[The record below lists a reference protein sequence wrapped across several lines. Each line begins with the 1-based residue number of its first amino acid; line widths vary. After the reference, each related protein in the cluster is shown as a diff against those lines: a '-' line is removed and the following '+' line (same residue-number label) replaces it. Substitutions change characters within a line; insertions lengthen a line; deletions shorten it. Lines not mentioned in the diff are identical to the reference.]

1 MIHPSLVIKEI
12 PVFENNDLWYSLIQ
26 HSSDVIT
33 ILKTDGTILFQSPSI
48 ERLFG
53 DKPDELIGKNIFQMV
68 HPEDLLRVMDAFM
81 QLVQNPYAHLS
92 IEYRYKHKDGSWR
105 VVESTGSNQLNNTL
119 IAGIVVNT
127 RDVSERKETEELLH
141 RAVKRAELEK
151 TKLDAIIAAIG
162 DGISIQDT
170 NYRVLYQ
177 NQVHKN
183 IVEGD
188 KSGEYCYTA
197 YANNDRICEGCPLAL
212 SFEDGRVHTLEK
224 RAVRDKGIIQVEIKS
239 SPIRDADGNMIGG
252 IEVVRDITQRTLVE
266 ERLQES
272 EERFH
277 NLFDH
282 AHDMIQSVAA
292 DGHYVFANAAWLKTM
307 GYSWDE
313 LQDITIFDVLHPS
326 CVPHCGESFSK
337 VMSGESIDNVEA
349 IFVTKNGQQI
359 SVEGNVHPRFF
370 KGEVIAT
377 QGIFRNI
384 TDRKLAE
391 LKQEQLV
398 LRLQSA
404 LDNIKI
410 LSGLL
415 PICAWCKKIRDDGG
429 YWKKVE
435 DYIKERT
442 DASFTHGICPECLK
456 KVDPETYTDLF
467 GNTKR
472 KEE

>member
-1 MIHPSLVIKEI
+1 M
-12 PVFENNDLWYSLIQ
+12 
-26 HSSDVIT
+26 T
-33 ILKTDGTILFQSPSI
+33 
-48 ERLFG
+48 
-53 DKPDELIGKNIFQMV
+53 
-68 HPEDLLRVMDAFM
+68 
-81 QLVQNPYAHLS
+81 
-92 IEYRYKHKDGSWR
+92 
-105 VVESTGSNQLNNTL
+105 
-119 IAGIVVNT
+119 
-127 RDVSERKETEELLH
+127 
-141 RAVKRAELEK
+141 
-151 TKLDAIIAAIG
+151 
-162 DGISIQDT
+162 
-170 NYRVLYQ
+170 
-177 NQVHKN
+177 HKN

-188 KSGEYCYTA
+188 KSGEYCYSA
-197 YANNDRICEGCPLAL
+197 YANNDRVCEGCPLAL

-239 SPIRDADGNMIGG
+239 SPIRDADGNIIGG
-252 IEVVRDITQRTLVE
+252 IEVVRDITQRTLME

-272 EERFH
+272 EERFR

-282 AHDMIQSVAA
+282 AHDMIQSVAV

-349 IFVTKNGQQI
+349 IFVTKNGQQL

-370 KGEVIAT
+370 KGKVIAT

-435 DYIKERT
+435 DYIKEHT